1 MAVLMIVL
9 LVLGALVSRFMW
21 INELNTGVEEM
32 KREAEDIA
40 RNYEDLSDYQ
50 ITTRVFVSCINEIAL
65 DSSVWLVDRN
75 GLQLNVTGLDAST
88 PDLTSED
95 VQKYMQVVLQSG
107 EPMTIQGGFDSY
119 FGKNAVIT
127 VAMPLSSRGETVG
140 AVFIHKRL
148 ELFNTG
154 VCAPVPGAVDGGHAC
169 EPAGPDPDRVH
180 RRASRAPCASSR
192 TPQSSSARGT

>member
-1 MAVLMIVL
+1 
-9 LVLGALVSRFMW
+9 MW

-127 VAMPLSSRGETVG
+127 VAMPLSSRG
-140 AVFIHKRL
+140 
-148 ELFNTG
+148 
-154 VCAPVPGAVDGGHAC
+154 
-169 EPAGPDPDRVH
+169 
-180 RRASRAPCASSR
+180 RRWAPCSS
-192 TPQSSSARGT
+192 TSGWSSSTRGLCPCSRSCGRRPCWRACWA